1 MNMHLTDSQIWRPMV
16 LLLSLLPLLQ
26 SCQATEVSPA
36 AQGILAFKDE
46 LRPERTCKIL
56 LDSKIVSRD
65 DNNFGG
71 CGFTWISPL
80 WLENANSAITIEFV
94 DNGDNCKDHNA
105 PRHSIIVKTTAFG
118 NTPYEFTFSDMLQAA
133 PNEIIV
139 PGVRLIA
146 KTTEH
151 NGLAM
156 NRNVGCI
163 IITPS
168 D

>member
-1 MNMHLTDSQIWRPMV
+1 MNIHLTDSRTWRPIA
-16 LLLSLLPLLQ
+16 LLLTLLPLLQ

-36 AQGILAFKDE
+36 ALGILAFKDE
-46 LRPERTCKIL
+46 VRPERTCKIPME
-56 LDSKIVSRD
+56 SKIVLRD

-71 CGFTWISPL
+71 CGFTWISTL
-80 WLENANSAITIEFV
+80 WLENAHSAVTIEFV
-94 DNGDNCKDHNA
+94 DNGDNCKDHSA
-105 PRHSIIVKTTAFG
+105 PRHSIIVKTTAFD
-118 NTPYEFTFSDMLQAA
+118 NTPYNFTFSDMLQAA

-139 PGVRLIA
+139 PGLRLLA
-146 KTTEH
+146 KTTKH
-151 NGLAM
+151 NGPTM